1 MGVPQLLSSPWSAL
15 LSRRWTFINLT
26 NLIISSFNGPW
37 TLVWMSLG
45 ARMVIE
51 WVLMGK
57 NAKY

>member
-1 MGVPQLLSSPWSAL
+1 MLSMKFYIAL

-45 ARMVIE
+45 ARIVIE
-51 WVLMGK
+51 WVLMSK

>member
-1 MGVPQLLSSPWSAL
+1 MAEWGCKGALYSAL

-26 NLIISSFNGPW
+26 NLIIFSFDGPW
-37 TLVWMSLG
+37 TLFWMSLG